1 MSYFEDAIS
10 QYVLPSRVRGDDG
23 GKNVLVA
30 QFMTQERG
38 EGRGSFIAGPST
50 RNQRIE
56 RIIDRFKSIFAQ
68 PLKSC
73 DSETNRAVEALLAR
87 TSVLCDQA

>member
-10 QYVLPSRVRGDDG
+10 QYGLPSRVCEDHG
-23 GKNVLVA
+23 GENVLVA

-56 RIIDRFKSIFAQ
+56 RLWRDVFRCVCSLFYGVF
-68 PLKSC
+68 L
-73 DSETNRAVEALLAR
+73 RARGRR
-87 TSVLCDQA
+87 TLTYEQ